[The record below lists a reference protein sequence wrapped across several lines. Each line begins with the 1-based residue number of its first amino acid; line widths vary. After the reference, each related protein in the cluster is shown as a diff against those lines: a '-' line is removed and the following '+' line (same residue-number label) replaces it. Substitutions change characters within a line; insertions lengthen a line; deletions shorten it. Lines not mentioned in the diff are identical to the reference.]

1 MEDILPDIDK
11 KGENSEYAEYE
22 DRLITGVST
31 MKKTKK
37 DLNEKKK
44 QEQIERENAKRKL
57 ALNAFTLIDKNILNV

>member
-1 MEDILPDIDK
+1 MEDILLDIDK

-37 DLNEKKK
+37 DLNEKK

-57 ALNAFTLIDKNILNV
+57 ALNAFTLIDKKIF